1 MLSHFDRTENDRAE
15 SCDYAC
21 GFVIDLFSFFLQ
33 MAAGIMEIPRVK
45 TVGKHY

>member
-21 GFVIDLFSFFLQ
+21 GCVIDLFSFFFTD
-33 MAAGIMEIPRVK
+33 GSRNNGSPRVK